1 MKPMTKT
8 ELLATLAEKSG
19 VEKKDVSSVLDAL
32 SEVAT
37 SIVAEGGALTLPG
50 LGKLACRDRPE
61 RQVRNPST
69 GEAMT
74 KPADRVVKFTVAKA
88 LKDSV
93 NS

>member
-8 ELLATLAEKSG
+8 ELLASLSEKSG
-19 VEKKDVSSVLDAL
+19 LQKKDVGAVLDAL
-32 SEVAT
+32 SELAT
-37 SIVAEGGALTLPG
+37 STVAEGGALTLPG
-50 LGKLACRDRPE
+50 LGKLACRERPE

-74 KPADRVVKFTVAKA
+74 KSADRVVKFTVAKA

>member
-8 ELLATLAEKSG
+8 ELLASLSEKSG
-19 VEKKDVSSVLDAL
+19 LQKKDVGAVLDAL
-32 SEVAT
+32 SELAT
-37 SIVAEGGALTLPG
+37 STVAEGGALTLPG

-74 KPADRVVKFTVAKA
+74 KSADRVVKFTVAKA

-93 NS
+93 NT

>member
-8 ELLATLAEKSG
+8 ELLASLSEKSG
-19 VEKKDVSSVLDAL
+19 LQKKEVGAVLDAL
-32 SEVAT
+32 SELAT
-37 SIVAEGGALTLPG
+37 STVVEGGALTLPG

-74 KPADRVVKFTVAKA
+74 KSADRVVKFTVAKA

-93 NS
+93 NT